1 MKYIIQMIAGDYLE
15 IEKFRGLI
23 NIGNL
28 NKNRHKIKFIY
39 NDLIKLF
46 DYITSNKYKIWKI
59 KYNFKGG
66 LIW

>member
-1 MKYIIQMIAGDYLE
+1 MKYIIQIIAGDYLE

-28 NKNRHKIKFIY
+28 NKNRYKIKFIY

-46 DYITSNKYKIWKI
+46 DYITSNNI
-59 KYNFKGG
+59 KYEKD
-66 LIW
+66 I

>member
-1 MKYIIQMIAGDYLE
+1 MKYIIQIIAGDYLE
-15 IEKFRGLI
+15 IEKFSGLI

-46 DYITSNKYKIWKI
+46 DYITSNNI
-59 KYNFKGG
+59 KYEKLNIISKGD
-66 LIW
+66 

>member
-1 MKYIIQMIAGDYLE
+1 MKYIIQIIAGDYLE

-46 DYITSNKYKIWKI
+46 DYITSNNI
-59 KYNFKGG
+59 KYEKLNIISKGD
-66 LIW
+66 

>member
-1 MKYIIQMIAGDYLE
+1 MKYIIQIIAGDYLE
-15 IEKFRGLI
+15 IEKFRGSI

-46 DYITSNKYKIWKI
+46 DYITSNNI
-59 KYNFKGG
+59 KYEKLNIISKGD
-66 LIW
+66 